1 MAYGGSWMVR
11 GWFECSRQGICMYV
25 REFMRAGECVCVCVC
40 VACVCVCVCVAC
52 EHTEYPRRLRRHVL
66 MSRHLNSKRFK
77 V

>member
-1 MAYGGSWMVR
+1 MHVCEGIYAR
-11 GWFECSRQGICMYV
+11 GRM
-25 REFMRAGECVCVCVC
+25 CVCVCVC
-40 VACVCVCVCVAC
+40 CVCVCVCVAC